1 MPTINL
7 PTSSH
12 QIIDNDCGAEVSTVK
27 NPAGYSI
34 TFTIKS
40 LKIPPIIQMA
50 VLELDNQCFFQIG
63 NFPSNLLSKN
73 DAFNFTRKKKFSFD
87 VNLPLNSNGFH
98 FQGREIIS
106 DTIKTDAEEIPAKL
120 HITTEEIC
128 KLLPILAKAGLSGL
142 AANLA
147 SELLYCRYGRL
158 ILKII
163 NKELFAHKWAGTF
176 EVQNRQ
182 EFFFYL
188 LDKYEELDINTN
200 SNYSWFSNYNSA
212 QKYFKTVLGD
222 KIRGLCGNILGKG
235 NRKSLNEVYEES
247 LDNFP
252 SSTPNTPGINLH
264 AGKKID
270 NFYGEVLKGI
280 IEKRAGKTPAN
291 KEKKLFYEYRFGIV
305 DMGSNED
312 VVRFMFWDEKRKE
325 DLHLDFWLFNLVVK
339 QPDEDMQEKLLTKV
353 KKLMKN
359 NPQKKDYLQEQY
371 ELLEKLNL
379 EEYQKIQGDLKT
391 KCNTLVQAKNRDI
404 ASIIRKL
411 TGLSEGTFKELV
423 RNPTK
428 DERELQILKL
438 NQALT
443 KKGISLKEET
453 DLNEEIETL
462 QKLNLEN
469 FFNSTDIA
477 LFRSIYFL
485 VARKTNKLN
494 PDEETNDN

>member
-188 LDKYEELDINTN
+188 LDKY
-200 SNYSWFSNYNSA
+200 
-212 QKYFKTVLGD
+212 
-222 KIRGLCGNILGKG
+222 
-235 NRKSLNEVYEES
+235 
-247 LDNFP
+247 
-252 SSTPNTPGINLH
+252 
-264 AGKKID
+264 
-270 NFYGEVLKGI
+270 
-280 IEKRAGKTPAN
+280 
-291 KEKKLFYEYRFGIV
+291 
-305 DMGSNED
+305 
-312 VVRFMFWDEKRKE
+312 
-325 DLHLDFWLFNLVVK
+325 
-339 QPDEDMQEKLLTKV
+339 
-353 KKLMKN
+353 
-359 NPQKKDYLQEQY
+359 
-371 ELLEKLNL
+371 
-379 EEYQKIQGDLKT
+379 
-391 KCNTLVQAKNRDI
+391 
-404 ASIIRKL
+404 
-411 TGLSEGTFKELV
+411 
-423 RNPTK
+423 
-428 DERELQILKL
+428 
-438 NQALT
+438 
-443 KKGISLKEET
+443 
-453 DLNEEIETL
+453 
-462 QKLNLEN
+462 
-469 FFNSTDIA
+469 
-477 LFRSIYFL
+477 
-485 VARKTNKLN
+485 
-494 PDEETNDN
+494 

>member
-1 MPTINL
+1 MNGKTMPIINL
-7 PTSSH
+7 PTSNH
-12 QIIDNDCGAEVSTVK
+12 QIIDNDCGADVSSMI
-27 NPAGYSI
+27 NPTGDSI

-50 VLELDNQCFFQIG
+50 VLELDNQCFEQIG

-73 DAFNFTRKKKFSFD
+73 DAFNFTKSKEFSSE
-87 VNLPLNSNGFH
+87 V
-98 FQGREIIS
+98 
-106 DTIKTDAEEIPAKL
+106 KTSQTLASAFL

-182 EFFFYL
+182 EFFLHL
-188 LDKYEELDINTN
+188 LDKLEKGYKN
-200 SNYSWFSNYNSA
+200 SPSSPRYFWFLSYDATQSR
-212 QKYFKTVLGD
+212 FKTVLGEEV
-222 KIRGLCGNILGKG
+222 RGVCGNLLGKG
-235 NRKSLNEVYEES
+235 KRKSLNEVYEES

-264 AGKKID
+264 AEKKID
-270 NFYGEVLKGI
+270 NFYGKVLKGI
-280 IEKRAGKTPAN
+280 IEKRAGNTPAN

-305 DMGSNED
+305 DMGSYDD

-339 QPDEDMQEKLLTKV
+339 HPNEDMQKKLLTKV
-353 KKLMKN
+353 MKLMEK
-359 NPQKKDYLQEQY
+359 NPQKEGYLQEQY
-371 ELLEKLNL
+371 DLLKNLNL
-379 EEYQKIQGDLKT
+379 EEYKKIQLALKT
-391 KCNTLVQAKNRDI
+391 KCNNLVQAKNRDI
-404 ASIIRKL
+404 DFIIRKL
-411 TGLSEGTFKELV
+411 TGLSEETFKELV
-423 RNPTK
+423 RNPTE
-428 DERELQILKL
+428 DELKLQIEKINKL
-438 NQALT
+438 LT
-443 KKGISLKEET
+443 NKEEDNSRTKET
-453 DLNEEIETL
+453 DLVKEIKTL
-462 QKLNLEN
+462 ENLNLEE
-469 FFNSTDIA
+469 FFHSTDIA

-485 VARKTNKLN
+485 EARKANKLN
-494 PDEETNDN
+494 PDEETNENN